1 MPARKSTAGTTTPKA
16 APKRRTARTTRKA
29 PGVSDHVTIAERAYF
44 IHLDEGSHDEFANW
58 LRAERELAA
67 A

>member
-1 MPARKSTAGTTTPKA
+1 MPARKSTADATKAKA
-16 APKRRTARTTRKA
+16 APRRRSTRKA
-29 PGVSDHVTIAERAYF
+29 KPTTDDAAIAERAYF

-58 LRAERELAA
+58 VRAERELAA

>member
-1 MPARKSTAGTTTPKA
+1 MPARKSTTGTPKPKA
-16 APKRRTARTTRKA
+16 APKRRSTRKTKPA
-29 PGVSDHVTIAERAYF
+29 VDQAAIAERAYF

-58 LRAERELAA
+58 TRAERELAA

>member
-1 MPARKSTAGTTTPKA
+1 MPTRKSPSDAAKTKT
-16 APKRRTARTTRKA
+16 APKRRGTRKA
-29 PGVSDHVTIAERAYF
+29 KSAPDQAAIAERAYF
-44 IHLDEGSHDEFANW
+44 IHLAEDGHDEVSNW